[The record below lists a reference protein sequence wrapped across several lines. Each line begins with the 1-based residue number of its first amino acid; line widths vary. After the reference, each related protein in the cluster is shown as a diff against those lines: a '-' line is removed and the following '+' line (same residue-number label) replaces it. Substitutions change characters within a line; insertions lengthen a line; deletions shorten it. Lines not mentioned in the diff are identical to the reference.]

1 MIDLMLPD
9 IKRKKLNY
17 KHIIFTVIILI
28 IIGISIFLC
37 IQSVKRN
44 NTQIAMENETNNNTN
59 TQIVNTENVNQEEV
73 KPSDNV
79 IYIIDDKKIANIANN
94 TLISSMQPRL
104 TENAKEKMKHIYASD
119 YKRVFLTFDDGPSK
133 NVTPQ
138 ILDILKQNN
147 VKATFFVLGNRVDLY
162 PNILK
167 REYDEGHYIANHGY
181 SHQYSSIYANPYNV
195 LDEFN
200 KTEYSIRNAI
210 GNQSYNSHLF
220 RFPGGA
226 SGGKY
231 AAVKKEAIALLEQN
245 GIMHVDWSALTKD
258 AEGKFT
264 KEQLIQNLY
273 DTVGTKQSVVLLM
286 HDAGDKQTTVEALQD
301 VINYFRAQGY
311 VFENFYDIM
320 K

>member
-17 KHIIFTVIILI
+17 KHIIFTVLILLI
-28 IIGISIFLC
+28 IGVSIFLC
-37 IQSVKRN
+37 VQSVKRN
-44 NTQIAMENETNNNTN
+44 NTQLSAENDVNDNLN
-59 TQIVNTENVNQEEV
+59 TQNINTENVSQENIKEN
-73 KPSDNV
+73 DNV
-79 IYIIDDKKIANIANN
+79 IYIIDDKKIANIANS
-94 TLISSMQPRL
+94 TLITSIQPRL
-104 TENAKEKMKHIYASD
+104 TDTAREKMKHIYSSD
-119 YKRVFLTFDDGPSK
+119 YKRAFLTFDDGPSK
-133 NVTPQ
+133 NITPQ

-162 PNILK
+162 PSILK
-167 REYDEGHYIANHGY
+167 REYIEGHYIANHGY
-181 SHQYSSIYANPYNV
+181 SHQYSAIYANPYNV

-231 AAVKKEAIALLEQN
+231 AAVKKEAITLLEQN
-245 GIMHVDWSALTKD
+245 GIMHVDWSSLTKD

-264 KEQLIQNLY
+264 KEQLVQNLSE
-273 DTVGTKQSVVLLM
+273 TVGNKQSVVLLM
-286 HDAGDKQTTVEALQD
+286 HDSGDKQTTVDALQD
-301 VINYFRAQGY
+301 VINYLKSQGY
-311 VFENFYDIM
+311 IFENFYDIM

>member
-17 KHIIFTVIILI
+17 KHIIFTVLILI
-28 IIGISIFLC
+28 IIGVSIFLC
-37 IQSVKRN
+37 IQSVKRKN
-44 NTQIAMENETNNNTN
+44 VQISTENETNNSLNIEN
-59 TQIVNTENVNQEEV
+59 INTENVSQEEP
-73 KPSDNV
+73 KDNV
-79 IYIIDDKKIANIANN
+79 IYIIDDKKIASIASQ
-94 TLISSMQPRL
+94 TLINSMQPRL
-104 TENAKEKMKHIYASD
+104 TDNAKEKMKHIYASD

-133 NVTPQ
+133 NITPQ

-162 PNILK
+162 PSILK

-181 SHQYSSIYANPYNV
+181 SHQYSVLYANPYNV

-210 GNQSYNSHLF
+210 GNQNYNSHLF
-220 RFPGGA
+220 RFPGGS

-231 AAVKKEAIALLEQN
+231 AQVKKETIALLEQN

-258 AEGKFT
+258 AEGKFS
-264 KEQLIQNLY
+264 KEQLLQNLY
-273 DTVGTKQSVVLLM
+273 QTAGNKQSVVLLM
-286 HDAGDKQTTVEALQD
+286 HDAGDKQTTVDALQD
-301 VINYFRAQGY
+301 VINFFRDQGY

>member
-17 KHIIFTVIILI
+17 KHIIFTVLILLI
-28 IIGISIFLC
+28 IGVSIFLC
-37 IQSVKRN
+37 VQSVKRN
-44 NTQIAMENETNNNTN
+44 NTQLSAENDVNDNLNTKN
-59 TQIVNTENVNQEEV
+59 INTENVSQENIKEN
-73 KPSDNV
+73 DNV
-79 IYIIDDKKIANIANN
+79 IYIIDDKKIANIANS
-94 TLISSMQPRL
+94 TLITSIQPRL
-104 TENAKEKMKHIYASD
+104 TDTAREKMKHIYSSD
-119 YKRVFLTFDDGPSK
+119 YKRAFLTFDCGASK
-133 NVTPQ
+133 NITPQ
-138 ILDILKQNN
+138 ILFVLKQNN

-162 PNILK
+162 PSILK
-167 REYDEGHYIANHGY
+167 REYIEGHYIANHGY
-181 SHQYSSIYANPYNV
+181 SHQYSAIYANPYNV

-231 AAVKKEAIALLEQN
+231 AAVKKEAITLLEQN
-245 GIMHVDWSALTKD
+245 GIMHVDWSSLTKD

-264 KEQLIQNLY
+264 KEQLVQNLSE
-273 DTVGTKQSVVLLM
+273 TVGNKQSVVLLM
-286 HDAGDKQTTVEALQD
+286 HDSGDKQTTVDALQD
-301 VINYFRAQGY
+301 VINYLKSQGY
-311 VFENFYDIM
+311 IFENFYDIM